1 MPGAVI
7 SGLYLP
13 SKVGP
18 IDEKNARLSNLSAA
32 GEPIKPITGFIGD
45 ECNESRT
52 RFVVEVARDTTMTG
66 NDLNLSVL
74 G

>member
-32 GEPIKPITGFIGD
+32 GKSIKPITGFVD
-45 ECNESRT
+45 NEFNERRT
-52 RFVVEVARDTTMTG
+52 RFVVK
-66 NDLNLSVL
+66 LHKIQQ
-74 G
+74 